1 MSRFVDSKSSKQA
14 RIDAELLRRVK
25 IRSSSLSMTI
35 KEYLE
40 GLIIDDLKNETAGK
54 EIKS

>member
-1 MSRFVDSKSSKQA
+1 MSKFVDNKSSKQA

-25 IRSSSLSMTI
+25 MKAASLSMTI

-40 GLIIDDLKNETAGK
+40 GLVIEDLADETAGK
-54 EIKS
+54 EINS